1 MCFEVEEQLGD
12 RIADLEI
19 ENQKLQDEIA
29 KLNGLNGE
37 KTNQKH
43 HWEMTKDEKDKIDQL
58 AWEDIETQIIQ
69 LQLNTNRLYRFRVDC
84 NPVESSCS
92 AAKSIN
98 STSFYVELVDDLGL
112 KNN

>member
-1 MCFEVEEQLGD
+1 MSFEAEEKLNN

-19 ENQKLQDEIA
+19 ENQELKEEIA
-29 KLNGLNGE
+29 KLNGE
-37 KTNQKH
+37 KTNQKP

-58 AWEDIETQIIQ
+58 AWEDIEFKIIH
-69 LQLNTNRLYRFRVDC
+69 LQLNTNRLYRFRADC
-84 NPVESSCS
+84 NPVESSCPAS
-92 AAKSIN
+92 KLIN